1 MSVLLEFY
9 RAEKKIKFQIIRD
22 LFFSYSNSSHSNKRF
37 CLSFN
42 NFKSLMLQDLNRR
55 LIDKKEPSGE
65 LMVIDD
71 LNNSVDGEIL

>member
-42 NFKSLMLQDLNRR
+42 NFKSLMDENFQN
-55 LIDKKEPSGE
+55 ISE
-65 LMVIDD
+65 LEKV
-71 LNNSVDGEIL
+71 